1 MIQLKIID
9 IIIAILTIIYKICY
23 NNSNRRRIIMAEFI
37 WETPTEITLDLAKKL
52 QKIRKRRKITQ
63 KQLADRSNVS
73 YATLKKFEQ
82 TGQISLISLVKI
94 TMELGMADEIK
105 ALFSKPVYLNID
117 EVLNDE

>member
-1 MIQLKIID
+1 
-9 IIIAILTIIYKICY
+9 
-23 NNSNRRRIIMAEFI
+23 MAEFI

>member
-1 MIQLKIID
+1 
-9 IIIAILTIIYKICY
+9 
-23 NNSNRRRIIMAEFI
+23 MAEFI
-37 WETPTEITLDLAKKL
+37 WETPAEITLDLAKRVK
-52 QKIRKRRKITQ
+52 KIRKRRKITQ

-94 TMELGMADEIK
+94 AMELGLADEIK
-105 ALFSKPVYLNID
+105 SLFSQPVYLNID